1 MTLECMTTGATG
13 GSGRHS
19 DTGCN
24 VSPAVPGFQDLV
36 MWWTT
41 WTLKV
46 GGDEFAGCLRKL
58 NPLLEPIC
66 CAPILSSCFLS
77 HVHSAVLVLLCDQA

>member
-1 MTLECMTTGATG
+1 MSLECMTTGATG

-24 VSPAVPGFQDLV
+24 VLPAVPGFQDLV

-41 WTLKV
+41 WTLKL
-46 GGDEFAGCLRKL
+46 AA
-58 NPLLEPIC
+58 I
-66 CAPILSSCFLS
+66 SSQ
-77 HVHSAVLVLLCDQA
+77 VA